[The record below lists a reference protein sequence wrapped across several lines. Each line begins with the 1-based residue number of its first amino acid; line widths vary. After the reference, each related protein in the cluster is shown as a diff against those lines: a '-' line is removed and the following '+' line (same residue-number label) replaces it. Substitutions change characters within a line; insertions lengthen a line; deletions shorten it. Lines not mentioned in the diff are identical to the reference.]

1 MSREQQEQ
9 ALDLWKR
16 KKADFERE
24 LATTSNPALKF
35 ELRQLLR
42 ECEQEIQRLEN
53 NSEDEAFLDI
63 AKEIRKAVESVV
75 SPSREVDK
83 SKNMSANNFNQRK
96 IERLQR
102 DLDLAQKQC
111 DELTELIDVIVDEI
125 NENRGDAV
133 RQRNLNKKK
142 KRYEEERNQYDQESE
157 RLQAEIDKLAYG

>member
-1 MSREQQEQ
+1 MSREQQGQ

-24 LATTSNPALKF
+24 LATTSNPDLKF
-35 ELRQLLR
+35 ELRQRIR

-53 NSEDEAFLDI
+53 NSEG
-63 AKEIRKAVESVV
+63 
-75 SPSREVDK
+75 EVDK
-83 SKNMSANNFNQRK
+83 SKNISANNFNQRK

-111 DELTELIDVIVDEI
+111 DELTELINVIVDES
-125 NENRGDAV
+125 NENRGDLE

-142 KRYEEERNQYDQESE
+142 KRYQEERNQYDQEIE